1 MKVHPKNILLYHLP
15 KFRRLNSPLQI
26 SQFDPAE
33 FRFGKAEPDRHTF
46 YAIFWITGGE
56 GVHSIDFESYEI
68 RPNSLFLLAPGQIH
82 IFNVD
87 YPLKGHRLFFEDDWL
102 QINPSTTIR
111 DFFEKHKQSPVL
123 YLDKREAQ
131 QFERYILMLYEE
143 FNQLFQDSQEF
154 LSHLLQL
161 LLLQIERFYKNR
173 YLQDQPDQ
181 NRIATDFQKLVEE
194 KFFEEHR
201 LAPYANYLGITSD
214 YLSERIKEIL
224 GVSPSKLI
232 HQRLVVEAK
241 RLLAFTDLTS
251 GEISSSLGFND
262 SAYFSRFFKRET
274 SQTPLQFR
282 ANIREKYNHSPE

>member
-1 MKVHPKNILLYHLP
+1 M
-15 KFRRLNSPLQI
+15 
-26 SQFDPAE
+26 
-33 FRFGKAEPDRHTF
+33 
-46 YAIFWITGGE
+46 
-56 GVHSIDFESYEI
+56 
-68 RPNSLFLLAPGQIH
+68 
-82 IFNVD
+82 
-87 YPLKGHRLFFEDDWL
+87 
-102 QINPSTTIR
+102 
-111 DFFEKHKQSPVL
+111 L
-123 YLDKREAQ
+123 YLDKHEAQ
-131 QFERYILMLYEE
+131 QFERYILILYEE
-143 FNQLFQDSQEF
+143 FNQLFLDSQEF

-173 YLQDQPDQ
+173 YSQDQPDQ

-194 KFFEEHR
+194 NFFEEHR
-201 LAPYANYLGITSD
+201 LAPYANQLGITSD

-274 SQTPLQFR
+274 FQTPLQFR
-282 ANIREKYNHSPE
+282 ANIREKYNHSPK